1 MIDAQVARFLEEGL
15 DIHIGTRNGQL
26 HPNGARAIAAT
37 VEGDGEHMVVFVAT
51 IAAARLLPDLESHGL
66 AAVSFA
72 RATDDRACQV
82 KGEVLDVRPAT
93 DAERQLMSAQSAG
106 ALEKLE
112 RIGIP
117 RAIFA
122 AWATWPAVAI
132 RLRVTAIFDQTPGP
146 KAGTVME

>member
-1 MIDAQVARFLEEGL
+1 MIDTHVARFLEEGL
-15 DIHIGTRNGQL
+15 DIHIGTRNARLQ
-26 HPNGARAIAAT
+26 PNGARAIAAT
-37 VEGDGEHMVVFVAT
+37 VEGDGEQMVVYVAT
-51 IAAARLLPDLESHGL
+51 IAVARLLPDLESNGL

-93 DAERQLMSAQSAG
+93 EADRQLMTAQLGG

-117 RAIFA
+117 PAMFE

-132 RLRVTAIFDQTPGP
+132 RLRVTAVFDQTPGP